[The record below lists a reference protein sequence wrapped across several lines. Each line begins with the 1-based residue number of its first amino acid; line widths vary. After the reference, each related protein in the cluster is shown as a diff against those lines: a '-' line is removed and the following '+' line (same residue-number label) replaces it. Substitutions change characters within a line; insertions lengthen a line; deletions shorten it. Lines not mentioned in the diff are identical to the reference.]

1 LRANS
6 RNNDRNLPLTM
17 SESKSRVAP
26 QILSEKAIEQ
36 LKQWRIADTAL
47 GMIYAR
53 ANHEASVWARVTIES
68 IHDRLL
74 ICAGDEMHFMLMIAN
89 ARFSVEALEHWSKPA
104 ITSAYSTVEGLQ
116 IWCTNGDW
124 VFLTEQIAE
133 SRTLSLVHHS

>member
-1 LRANS
+1 VS
-6 RNNDRNLPLTM
+6 WQNNRTDLPPIM
-17 SESKSRVAP
+17 SDSKTRVTP

-36 LKQWRIADTAL
+36 LNQWRIADAAL

-53 ANHEASVWARVTIES
+53 ANHEASVWARVTIDS

-89 ARFSVEALEHWSKPA
+89 ARFSIEALEHWSKPA
-104 ITSAYSTVEGLQ
+104 MTSAYSTVEGLQ